1 VKTISDAAWA
11 ALAWSRIPGL
21 TPRAFWDAIAA
32 AGDWR
37 GLIGAD
43 PSAIAGAV
51 HSEEMA
57 RAITRPFETDVAEE
71 LKATRKAGA
80 AILTPFEG
88 PYPRLLREIPDAPLV
103 LYARGR
109 LEKLDLPAVGIVGAR
124 ASTHYGQ
131 EVAAQI
137 GADLSAAGV
146 LVVSGMARGID
157 AAAHRAAL
165 PGPGGTGAVLGCGLS
180 IVYPAENAALWG
192 RVEREGIL
200 LTEYPLAMEPLP
212 RNFPIRNRIIAG
224 MASAVVVVEAA
235 RRSGSLITARYAN
248 EFGRDVFA
256 VPGSIHSETSE
267 GCHALLRDGAI
278 LCRGAQDVLS
288 EIFPSIGTSRVLSE
302 EREELSGA
310 AARIFE
316 ELQREEACSADDL
329 AEATRL
335 PVAELLTIL
344 FDLEV
349 RGYLRALPGSL
360 YTVLR

>member
-1 VKTISDAAWA
+1 MKEFSDSVRA

-21 TPRAFWDAIAA
+21 TPRAFWNACAK

-37 GLIGAD
+37 ALLGAD
-43 PSAIAGAV
+43 PSSLASAAR
-51 HSEEMA
+51 SEEIA
-57 RAITRPFETDVAEE
+57 RALARPFDLDVTAEIRAV
-71 LKATRKAGA
+71 KKAGA

-109 LEKLDLPAVGIVGAR
+109 LDKLDLPAVGIVGAR
-124 ASTHYGQ
+124 ESTRYGR

-137 GADLSAAGV
+137 AADLSSAGL

-157 AAAHRAAL
+157 AAAHAAAL
-165 PGPGGTGAVLGCGLS
+165 EGPGGTGAVLGCGVTT
-180 IVYPAENAALWG
+180 VYPGENAALWA
-192 RVEREGIL
+192 RVDKDGVL
-200 LTEYPLAMEPLP
+200 LTEYPLATEPLP
-212 RNFPIRNRIIAG
+212 RNFPVRNRIIAG
-224 MASAVVVVEAA
+224 MAAGVVVVEAA

-256 VPGSIHSETSE
+256 VPGSINSATSE

-278 LCRGAQDVLS
+278 LCRGAGDVLS
-288 EIFPSIGTSRVLSE
+288 EIFPSIGVAAASTD
-302 EREELSGA
+302 EREELSGS
-310 AARIFE
+310 AARVFE
-316 ELQREEACSADDL
+316 ELRREEACSADDL

-335 PVAELLTIL
+335 PVAELLPIL
-344 FDLEV
+344 FDLEI

-360 YTVLR
+360 YTALR